1 VAHLKARDGSRGL
14 LYGAIWDGRF
24 RDALLGLVARRRRVH
39 GRSGDIVGSHSRAFR
54 RIWGPSHPALDS
66 TVGSAEQSNTSM
78 VFGDRFILKLF
89 RRVEPGVNPDIE
101 ISSYLTEAGFP
112 YTPAFAGHIEYRP
125 HDGGEIRQL
134 AIVQALVK
142 NEGDA
147 WKLTLDSLSQFFEA
161 AMARPEPEPLPADS
175 HPLALMNQAMPPA
188 AQELLG
194 IYLEP
199 SRLLGRRT
207 AEMHLTLARAT
218 SPEFTPEPFT
228 DHYRQG
234 LYHGF
239 TAEANRSI
247 DLLKRQVRAL
257 PPDTAELAQ
266 AVLARANDI
275 RARFQPLRGSRIPG
289 VRIRHHGDYHL
300 GQVLYT
306 GKDFTIID
314 FEGEPAR
321 ALSERRLK
329 RSPLR
334 DVAGMLRSFQYAA
347 YAALFGQVAGVLP
360 RPQTS
365 PALEHWA
372 AYWTAWISAAFLRG
386 YFSTVASAPFVPQ
399 SPEQLR
405 TLLDVY
411 VMDKAIYEVRYELNN
426 RPDWVRIPLIGIL
439 KLLG

>member
-1 VAHLKARDGSRGL
+1 M
-14 LYGAIWDGRF
+14 I
-24 RDALLGLVARRRRVH
+24 
-39 GRSGDIVGSHSRAFR
+39 
-54 RIWGPSHPALDS
+54 
-66 TVGSAEQSNTSM
+66 
-78 VFGDRFILKLF
+78 FGDRFILKLF
-89 RRVEPGVNPDIE
+89 RKVDPGLNPDIE
-101 ISSYLTEAGFP
+101 ISRYLTDAG
-112 YTPAFAGHIEYRP
+112 YSNTPDFAGHIDYRP
-125 HDGGEIRQL
+125 DGGGEIRQL

-142 NEGDA
+142 NEGDT

-161 AMARPEPEPLPADS
+161 AMARPEPESLPADS
-175 HPLALMNQAMPPA
+175 HPLVIMNEPVPPV
-188 AQELLG
+188 AQELIG

-199 SRLLGRRT
+199 ARLLGQRT
-207 AEMHLTLARAT
+207 AEMHLTLSKAGA
-218 SPEFTPEPFT
+218 PEFTPEPFT

-239 TAEANRSI
+239 TADANRSL
-247 DLLKRQVRAL
+247 DMLRRQSRNL
-257 PPDTAELAQ
+257 PPDTAQLAE
-266 AVLARANDI
+266 AVLSKGNDI
-275 RARFQPLRGSRIPG
+275 RGRFQPLRGSRIQG

-306 GKDFTIID
+306 GKDFSIID

-347 YAALFGQVAGVLP
+347 YASLFGQVAGVLP
-360 RPQTS
+360 RPETS
-365 PALEHWA
+365 SALEQWA
-372 AYWTAWISAAFLRG
+372 AYWTTWVSAAFARG
-386 YFSTVASAPFVPQ
+386 YFTTAAGASFVPP

-411 VMDKAIYEVRYELNN
+411 VMDKAMYEIRYELNN
-426 RPDWVRIPLIGIL
+426 RPNWVRIPLIGIL